1 MPVGSPATS
10 VSTTPPGTATSP
22 ATSGAADLSHSEW
35 PSWGRSAIRTPGA
48 TASSAWR
55 VGFSLHRS
63 SRQPRPRSQPPRGT
77 LRAACRTRSTASSS
91 ERQSNS
97 RSSRR
102 PSAQLGKCT
111 CASTTPGTTH
121 APARSTRVA
130 PAGASAGSSRTAA
143 MRSPSNTRAAP
154 SGRSGPSVRTVPP
167 ARTLVGAAGTART
180 LRPAPERVRSAAMP
194 HSRVCLT
201 FDFDALSVWFGYER
215 VTPAMLQRGE
225 YGARVGVPR
234 VLERL
239 GALGLH
245 ATFFIPGHTVESFP
259 SPCEAILAAGHEVA
273 HHSYAHVDPSLQTAD
288 EERADMERALAA
300 LDGLGVRPAGYRSPS
315 ADMSP
320 ATLPLLEE
328 HGFLYD
334 SSLMADDFAPY
345 RPRIGDDVSATQP
358 LRRGREA
365 RLWELPMCFE
375 LDDWPHFQFAFG
387 PSYRVGLSA
396 PSKVLEIW
404 TEEFDWMHEHVADG
418 LLTVCM
424 HPQVIARGHRMAML
438 ERFVEHCTQ
447 AGARFARMG
456 DVARELE

>member
-1 MPVGSPATS
+1 
-10 VSTTPPGTATSP
+10 
-22 ATSGAADLSHSEW
+22 
-35 PSWGRSAIRTPGA
+35 
-48 TASSAWR
+48 
-55 VGFSLHRS
+55 
-63 SRQPRPRSQPPRGT
+63 
-77 LRAACRTRSTASSS
+77 
-91 ERQSNS
+91 
-97 RSSRR
+97 
-102 PSAQLGKCT
+102 
-111 CASTTPGTTH
+111 
-121 APARSTRVA
+121 
-130 PAGASAGSSRTAA
+130 
-143 MRSPSNTRAAP
+143 
-154 SGRSGPSVRTVPP
+154 
-167 ARTLVGAAGTART
+167 
-180 LRPAPERVRSAAMP
+180 MP

-234 VLERL
+234 LLERL
-239 GALGLH
+239 GALHLP
-245 ATFFIPGHTVESFP
+245 ATFFIPGHTIESFP
-259 SPCEAILAAGHEVA
+259 AECEAILAAGHEVA
-273 HHSYAHVDPSLQTAD
+273 HHSYAHVDPSRQTPD

-300 LDGLGVRPAGYRSPS
+300 LERLGVRPLGYRSPS

-334 SSLMADDFAPY
+334 SRLMADDFRPY
-345 RPRIGDDVSATQP
+345 RPRIGDQVTREQP
-358 LRRGREA
+358 LRRGRDA

-387 PSYRVGLSA
+387 PPYRAGLSA

-404 TEEFDWMHEHVADG
+404 TEEFDWMHRHADG
-418 LLTVCM
+418 GVLTVCM

-456 DVARELE
+456 DVARELG